1 MATHNDTLID
11 MVKVVLANL
20 GAIIFG
26 FIQIEQM
33 KDEIEWSLKIL
44 SLLTA
49 IGYTIWK
56 WCKDVKKSKN
66 EKKSI

>member
-11 MVKVVLANL
+11 MVKVILANL
-20 GAIIFG
+20 GAITFG

-44 SLLTA
+44 SLLVA
-49 IGYTIWK
+49 IGYT
-56 WCKDVKKSKN
+56 V
-66 EKKSI
+66 

>member
-11 MVKVVLANL
+11 MVKVILANL
-20 GAIIFG
+20 GAITFG

-44 SLLTA
+44 SLLIA
-49 IGYTIWK
+49 IGYTVWK
-56 WCKDVKKSKN
+56 WCNDIKKSK
-66 EKKSI
+66 S